1 MSETNIDFSD
11 VFGPIDEEGVNSDE
25 GVQEPTEP
33 ANDDGM
39 TEGSVEDNTEGS
51 KEQEP
56 AEPVKNQQ
64 SAEENAKYAAAR
76 REAERERDAAI
87 AKMKAEHDAEL
98 DARLNEAVAALGLE
112 NPYTGKPVTNRAE
125 LEAYKQQHSEET
137 RKQLQERAEEAGLS
151 EEEIQ
156 NLVRSHPDFQQAMAI
171 VNEARAAKAEAERA
185 KAKSTLDAAMKEVHE
200 LDPSINS
207 FEDLQMH
214 ESWSE
219 VESYVRRGYTF
230 AHAFKVCN
238 EDAIMQRKMAA
249 FEQQI
254 RNSMNGKGHLDSSS
268 PKGDGGVTVPSD
280 VMAEY
285 RAINPGATD
294 EQIMRSYAKYLRGKK
309 G

>member
-11 VFGPIDEEGVNSDE
+11 VFGPIDEGVNSDE
-25 GVQEPTEP
+25 RVQESTEP

-39 TEGSVEDNTEGS
+39 TEGSVEDNTEGE
-51 KEQEP
+51 KEQEA

-98 DARLNEAVAALGLE
+98 DKAISALGLE

-125 LEAYKQQHSEET
+125 LEAYKKQHSDET
-137 RKQLQERAEEAGLS
+137 RKQMQERAEEAGLS

-156 NLVRSHPDFQQAMAI
+156 NLVKSHPDYQQAMQI
-171 VNEARAAKAEAERA
+171 VNEAKAAKEAAEQE
-185 KAKSTLDAAMKEVHE
+185 KAKNTLEAAIKEVHE
-200 LDPSINS
+200 LDPSISS
-207 FEDLQMH
+207 FEDLRQH

-219 VESYVRRGYTF
+219 VENRVRRGYTF
-230 AHAFKVCN
+230 ADAFYFAN
-238 EDAIMQRKMAA
+238 RNAIEQRKMAA

-268 PKGDGGVTVPSD
+268 PKGDGGITVPSD
-280 VMAEY
+280 VIRDLKAWDPSM
-285 RAINPGATD
+285 TD
-294 EQIMRSYAKYLRGKK
+294 DEIRSWYAKDQARLKK
-309 G
+309 

>member
-11 VFGPIDEEGVNSDE
+11 VFGPIDEGVNSDE

-39 TEGSVEDNTEGS
+39 TEESVEDNTEGE
-51 KEQEP
+51 KEQEA

-64 SAEENAKYAAAR
+64 SAEDNAKYAAAR

-98 DARLNEAVAALGLE
+98 DKAISALGLE

-125 LEAYKQQHSEET
+125 LEAYKKQHSEET
-137 RKQLQERAEEAGLS
+137 RKQMQERAEEAGLS

-156 NLVRSHPDFQQAMAI
+156 NLVKSHPDFQQAMQI
-171 VNEARAAKAEAERA
+171 VSEAKAAKEAAEQV
-185 KAKSTLDAAMKEVHE
+185 KAQSTLDAAVKEVHE
-200 LDPSINS
+200 LDPSISS
-207 FEDLQMH
+207 FEDLRKH

-219 VESYVRRGYTF
+219 VENRVRRGYTF
-230 AHAFKVCN
+230 ADAFYFAN
-238 EDAIMQRKMAA
+238 RNAIEQRKMAA
-249 FEQQI
+249 MEQQI

-268 PKGDGGVTVPSD
+268 PKGDGGITVPSD

>member
-11 VFGPIDEEGVNSDE
+11 VFGPIDDEGVNSDE

-39 TEGSVEDNTEGS
+39 TEESVEDNTEGE
-51 KEQEP
+51 KEQEA

-98 DARLNEAVAALGLE
+98 DKAISALGLE

-125 LEAYKQQHSEET
+125 LEAYKKQHSEET
-137 RKQLQERAEEAGLS
+137 RKQMQERAEEAGLS

-156 NLVRSHPDFQQAMAI
+156 NLVKSHPDYQQAMQI
-171 VNEARAAKAEAERA
+171 VSEAKAAKEAAEQV
-185 KAKSTLDAAMKEVHE
+185 KAKNTLEAAIKEVHE
-200 LDPSINS
+200 LDPSISS
-207 FEDLQMH
+207 FEDLRQH

-219 VESYVRRGYTF
+219 VENRVRRGYTF
-230 AHAFKVCN
+230 ADAFYFAN
-238 EDAIMQRKMAA
+238 RNAIEQRKMAA
-249 FEQQI
+249 MEQQI

-268 PKGDGGVTVPSD
+268 PKGDGGITVPSD
-280 VMAEY
+280 VIRDLKAWDPSM
-285 RAINPGATD
+285 TD
-294 EQIMRSYAKYLRGKK
+294 DEIRSWYAKDQARLKK
-309 G
+309 

>member
-11 VFGPIDEEGVNSDE
+11 VFGPIDEGVNSDE

-39 TEGSVEDNTEGS
+39 TEGSVEDNTEGE
-51 KEQEP
+51 KEQEA

-98 DARLNEAVAALGLE
+98 DKAISALGLE

-125 LEAYKQQHSEET
+125 LEAYKKQHSDET
-137 RKQLQERAEEAGLS
+137 RKQMQERAEEAGLS

-156 NLVRSHPDFQQAMAI
+156 NLVKSHPDYQQAMQI
-171 VNEARAAKAEAERA
+171 VNEAKAAKEAAEQE
-185 KAKSTLDAAMKEVHE
+185 KAKNTLEAAIKEVHE
-200 LDPSINS
+200 LDPSISS
-207 FEDLQMH
+207 FEDLRQH

-219 VESYVRRGYTF
+219 VENRVRRGYTF
-230 AHAFKVCN
+230 ADAFYFAN
-238 EDAIMQRKMAA
+238 RNAIEQRKMAA

-268 PKGDGGVTVPSD
+268 PTGDGGITVPSD
-280 VMAEY
+280 VIRDLKAWDPSM
-285 RAINPGATD
+285 TD
-294 EQIMRSYAKYLRGKK
+294 DEIRSWYAKDQARLKK
-309 G
+309 

>member
-11 VFGPIDEEGVNSDE
+11 VFGPVDEGVNSDE
-25 GVQEPTEP
+25 GVQEPTDP

-39 TEGSVEDNTEGS
+39 TEESVEDNTEGE
-51 KEQEP
+51 KEQEA

-98 DARLNEAVAALGLE
+98 DKAISALGLE

-125 LEAYKQQHSEET
+125 LEAYKKQHSEET
-137 RKQLQERAEEAGLS
+137 RKQMQERAEEAGLS

-156 NLVRSHPDFQQAMAI
+156 NLVKSHPDYQQAMQI
-171 VNEARAAKAEAERA
+171 VNEAKAAKEAAEQV
-185 KAKSTLDAAMKEVHE
+185 KAKNTLEAAIKEVHE
-200 LDPSINS
+200 LDPSISS
-207 FEDLQMH
+207 FEDLRQH

-219 VESYVRRGYTF
+219 VEDRVRRGYTF
-230 AHAFKVCN
+230 ADAFYFAN
-238 EDAIMQRKMAA
+238 RNAIEQRRMAA

-268 PKGDGGVTVPSD
+268 PKGDGGISVPSD

-285 RAINPGATD
+285 RAINPNATD
-294 EQIMRSYAKYLRGKK
+294 EQILRHYAKEMKNKK
-309 G
+309 R

>member
-11 VFGPIDEEGVNSDE
+11 VFGPIDEGVNSDE

-39 TEGSVEDNTEGS
+39 TEGSVEDNTEGE
-51 KEQEP
+51 KEQEA

-98 DARLNEAVAALGLE
+98 DKAISALGLE

-125 LEAYKQQHSEET
+125 LEAYKKQHSDET
-137 RKQLQERAEEAGLS
+137 RKQMQERAEEAGLS

-156 NLVRSHPDFQQAMAI
+156 NLVKSHPDYQQAMQI
-171 VNEARAAKAEAERA
+171 VNEAKAAKEAAEQE
-185 KAKSTLDAAMKEVHE
+185 KAKNTLEAAIKEVHE
-200 LDPSINS
+200 LDPSISS
-207 FEDLQMH
+207 FEDLRQH

-219 VESYVRRGYTF
+219 VENRVRRGYTF
-230 AHAFKVCN
+230 ADAFYFAN
-238 EDAIMQRKMAA
+238 RNAIEQRKMAA

-268 PKGDGGVTVPSD
+268 PKGDGGITVPSD
-280 VMAEY
+280 VIRDLKAWDPSM
-285 RAINPGATD
+285 TD
-294 EQIMRSYAKYLRGKK
+294 DEIRSWYAKDQARLKK
-309 G
+309 

>member
-11 VFGPIDEEGVNSDE
+11 VFGPVDEGVNSDE
-25 GVQEPTEP
+25 GVQDPTEP
-33 ANDDGM
+33 ANEDGM
-39 TEGSVEDNTEGS
+39 TEGSVEDNTEGE
-51 KEQEP
+51 KEQEA

-76 REAERERDAAI
+76 REAERERDAVI

-98 DARLNEAVAALGLE
+98 DKSISALGLE

-125 LEAYKQQHSEET
+125 LEAYKKQHSEET
-137 RKQLQERAEEAGLS
+137 RKQMQERAEEAGLS

-156 NLVRSHPDFQQAMAI
+156 NLVKSHPDYQQAMQI
-171 VNEARAAKAEAERA
+171 VSEAKAAKEAAEQV
-185 KAKSTLDAAMKEVHE
+185 KAKNTLDAAMKEVHE
-200 LDPSINS
+200 LDPSISS
-207 FEDLQMH
+207 FEDLRQH

-219 VESYVRRGYTF
+219 VENRVRRGYTF
-230 AHAFKVCN
+230 ADAFYFAN
-238 EDAIMQRKMAA
+238 RNAIEQRKMAA

-280 VMAEY
+280 VIRDLKAWDPSM
-285 RAINPGATD
+285 TD
-294 EQIMRSYAKYLRGKK
+294 DEIRSWYAKDQARLKK
-309 G
+309 

>member
-11 VFGPIDEEGVNSDE
+11 VFGPMDEEGVNSDE

-98 DARLNEAVAALGLE
+98 DKAISALGLE

-125 LEAYKQQHSEET
+125 LEAYKKQHSEET

-207 FEDLQMH
+207 FEDMQQH

-219 VESYVRRGYTF
+219 VEDRVRRGYTF
-230 AHAFKVCN
+230 ADAFYFAN
-238 EDAIMQRKMAA
+238 RNAIEQRKMAA
-249 FEQQI
+249 MEQQI

-285 RAINPGATD
+285 RAINPNATD

>member
-11 VFGPIDEEGVNSDE
+11 VFGPVDEGVNSDE

-33 ANDDGM
+33 ASDDGM
-39 TEGSVEDNTEGS
+39 TEGSVEDNTEGE
-51 KEQEP
+51 KEQEA

-98 DARLNEAVAALGLE
+98 DKAISALGLE

-125 LEAYKQQHSEET
+125 LEAYKKQHSEET
-137 RKQLQERAEEAGLS
+137 RKQMQERAEEAGLS

-156 NLVRSHPDFQQAMAI
+156 NLVRSHPDFQQAMQI
-171 VNEARAAKAEAERA
+171 VSEAKAAKEAAEQV
-185 KAKSTLDAAMKEVHE
+185 KAKNTLEAAMKEVHE

-207 FEDLQMH
+207 FEDLRQH

-219 VESYVRRGYTF
+219 VENRVRRGYTF
-230 AHAFKVCN
+230 ADAFYFAN
-238 EDAIMQRKMAA
+238 RNAIEQRKMAA
-249 FEQQI
+249 MEQQI

-268 PKGDGGVTVPSD
+268 PKGDGGITVPSD

-285 RAINPGATD
+285 RAINPNATE
-294 EQIMRSYAKYLRGKK
+294 EQILRHYAKEMKNKK
-309 G
+309 R